1 MSVRTFS
8 LFEPPKP
15 RDPGSIFGT
24 AIPAPSG
31 GFWKRLA
38 VSPPRTP
45 PTEACKY
52 APLPPEFH
60 LEAPAPTVPTATQ
73 VDSVLPTWLHRFND
87 AALVTFHQ
95 VPGVTTLR
103 ASPRLECTNM
113 VHVTKVCADSAD
125 WRPLACDAPG
135 KVGHLFTLAHEGRPT
150 CKIEATVA
158 TATDEIA
165 RLVVVQPEYSPIS
178 IAAKT
183 VPESTLLIFEN
194 VRGHI
199 DSLRHLK
206 HTLLTSADTGYVP
219 TRELVTTGAFGALV
233 LTTDH
238 SPEAFEARRHWK
250 RVQLLLTE
258 LSSATADCV
267 DTFNRSELKRVGQC
281 LPGLE
286 EWRKE
291 V

>member
-1 MSVRTFS
+1 
-8 LFEPPKP
+8 
-15 RDPGSIFGT
+15 
-24 AIPAPSG
+24 
-31 GFWKRLA
+31 
-38 VSPPRTP
+38 
-45 PTEACKY
+45 
-52 APLPPEFH
+52 
-60 LEAPAPTVPTATQ
+60 
-73 VDSVLPTWLHRFND
+73 
-87 AALVTFHQ
+87 
-95 VPGVTTLR
+95 
-103 ASPRLECTNM
+103 
-113 VHVTKVCADSAD
+113 
-125 WRPLACDAPG
+125 
-135 KVGHLFTLAHEGRPT
+135 
-150 CKIEATVA
+150 
-158 TATDEIA
+158 
-165 RLVVVQPEYSPIS
+165 
-178 IAAKT
+178 

-194 VRGHI
+194 MRGHI
-199 DSLRHLK
+199 ESLRHLK

-281 LPGLE
+281 LPCLE